1 MGRARRS
8 FVQTLVLLERGDS
21 SKLVQLKVWH
31 VSECEGSVDA
41 VAESAYW
48 FSTNMFLIFRHL
60 DVCVKVLSPWFRIF
74 WWKVILF
81 FNTFRGN
88 SGSNLCFA
96 DEKANY
102 FVMRKRFDS
111 TLFFLIFS
119 KFWCLLSKGF
129 SLKSKQFTEIII

>member
-8 FVQTLVLLERGDS
+8 LVQTLVLLERGGS
-21 SKLVQLKVWH
+21 S
-31 VSECEGSVDA
+31 ST
-41 VAESAYW
+41 AESMACYRVW
-48 FSTNMFLIFRHL
+48 RIRGCSGRECLLISTNMFLILRHL